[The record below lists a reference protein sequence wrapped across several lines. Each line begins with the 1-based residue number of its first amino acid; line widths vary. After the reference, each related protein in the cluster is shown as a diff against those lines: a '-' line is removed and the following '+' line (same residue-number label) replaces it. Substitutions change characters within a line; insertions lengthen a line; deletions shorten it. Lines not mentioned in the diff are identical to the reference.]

1 MEFPRLFTAGSAQPN
16 QLLNGHRRRASGDV
30 RVAADVLRVVIDLPS
45 GCNASHVYDNYRT
58 TTIQVKFFFEMVHR
72 HIAVDPRAT
81 LFGGITVEG
90 GRQV

>member
-1 MEFPRLFTAGSAQPN
+1 
-16 QLLNGHRRRASGDV
+16 
-30 RVAADVLRVVIDLPS
+30 VVIDLPS

>member
-1 MEFPRLFTAGSAQPN
+1 MSSSASV
-16 QLLNGHRRRASGDV
+16 GR